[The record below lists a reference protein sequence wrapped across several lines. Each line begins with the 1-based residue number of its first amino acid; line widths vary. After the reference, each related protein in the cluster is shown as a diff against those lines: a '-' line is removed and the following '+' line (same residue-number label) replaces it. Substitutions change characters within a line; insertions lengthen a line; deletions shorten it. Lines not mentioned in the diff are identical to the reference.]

1 MTEVRSGRIGRW
13 LDRVYA
19 ENDFE
24 RNLATSVAGFVGLLT
39 YLQLEDGVTA
49 VFAAVIAFP
58 LVKIVSGSIRTR
70 WNRSQE
76 RRRTRD
82 EMKELFDS
90 LGSEE
95 RIVVQAF
102 VRHGGVAITWQECN
116 RSEQFSAAGIES
128 LSNRGMLHPSVTQ
141 DGMRETFV
149 LDTELFDYARR
160 ALPDGPS

>member
-39 YLQLEDGVTA
+39 YLKLEDGVTA

-82 EMKELFDS
+82 EIKRLFDS

-102 VRHGGVAITWQECN
+102 VRQGGVVITWQECN
-116 RSEQFSAAGIES
+116 
-128 LSNRGMLHPSVTQ
+128 
-141 DGMRETFV
+141 
-149 LDTELFDYARR
+149 
-160 ALPDGPS
+160 